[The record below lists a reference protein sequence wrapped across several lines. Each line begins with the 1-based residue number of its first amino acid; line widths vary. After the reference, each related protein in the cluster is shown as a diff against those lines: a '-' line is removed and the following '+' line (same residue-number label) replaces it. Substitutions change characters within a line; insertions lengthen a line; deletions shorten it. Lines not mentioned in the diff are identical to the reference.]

1 MAALRLSEIWIYPV
15 KSLGGIRV
23 KSARVFEKGLEYD
36 RRWML
41 IDRDNDFMTQ
51 RIYPKMALFK
61 LQIQSRWSRWPPAWG
76 SGFKIT
82 HGKDSINL
90 SFNHSS
96 MSKPIKAVIWDDEVE
111 VYEVNKDYSSWF
123 SGRLG
128 IECKL
133 VSFPE
138 NNTRPVDQ
146 QYQINQENVSLAD
159 AYPLLMIG
167 EQSLADLNTRLA
179 DPVPMNRFRPNLVV
193 RGSQAYEEDGWRNFS
208 VGKNKFAAVKPCAR
222 CVLTTVN
229 QDTGEKGMEPLAAL
243 SKYRKKDNKVLFGQ
257 NLIAIDHGKIYE
269 GDEIIL
275 E

>member
-1 MAALRLSEIWIYPV
+1 MAGLRLSEIWIYPV

-23 KSARVFEKGLEYD
+23 KSALVFEKGLQYD

-41 IDRDNDFMTQ
+41 IDRNNEFMTQ

-61 LQIQSRWSRWPPAWG
+61 LQIQSRWLLG
-76 SGFKIT
+76 SKLKIT
-82 HGKDSINL
+82 HGNESISL
-90 SFNHSS
+90 WLNHSVIS
-96 MSKPIKAVIWDDEVE
+96 RPVKAIVWDDAVE
-111 VYEVNKDYSSWF
+111 VYEVNREYSFWF
-123 SGRLG
+123 SKLLG

-146 QYQINQENVSLAD
+146 NYQINHEHVSLAD
-159 AYPLLMIG
+159 AYPLLIIG

-179 DPVPMNRFRPNLVV
+179 DPIPMNRFRPNLVV
-193 RGSQAYEEDGWRNFS
+193 SGSQPYEEDRWKNFS
-208 VGKNKFAAVKPCAR
+208 VGQNRFAAVKPCAR

-229 QDTGEKGMEPLAAL
+229 QDTGEKGMEPLATL

-257 NLIAIDHGKIYE
+257 NLIAIDHYEIHE
-269 GDEIIL
+269 GDEITL